1 MAIRKSK
8 ASGGAGVRKRVTNSQ
23 AVPDA
28 AFAHHYATVGR
39 VRLHYVTCGSGTPV
53 VLLHGWPQTWYEWRL
68 LMPLLADRYQLIAPD
83 LRGLGDSSRPSAGY
97 DKKTVAHD
105 IWLLLREQLGHA
117 RFAVVGHDWGSA
129 VAVRLATDHADAVTH
144 LALLDV
150 PVLGDRPPEEGGR
163 LGDRWHHQF
172 HQVPDLP
179 EALTAG
185 RERTYLEFFFK
196 NGCDTAGVFTEEVV
210 SEYVRAYAQPGA
222 MRAGFNLY
230 RALAQDVADNQL
242 VFGTG
247 FKLPMPTLGL
257 GGGGSRGR
265 GNIVVASLR
274 RVALQ
279 VEGGSVAD
287 CGHFIPEEQPQQL
300 AVRLRDFLTRK
311 VAGSP
316 SVKRRGRQP
325 GASSGNS

>member
-1 MAIRKSK
+1 MANSSNRTGIRGKTGATAGARK
-8 ASGGAGVRKRVTNSQ
+8 RASGARDVVGAS
-23 AVPDA
+23 
-28 AFAHHYATVGR
+28 FAHHFATVGQ
-39 VRLHYVTCGSGTPV
+39 VRLHYVTCGRGTPV

-68 LMPLLADRYQLIAPD
+68 LMPLLADRFQLIAPD
-83 LRGLGDSSRPSAGY
+83 LRGLGDSSRPAAGY
-97 DKKTVAHD
+97 DKKTLAHD
-105 IWLLLREQLGHA
+105 IWLLMHEQLGHA

-129 VAVRLATDHADAVTH
+129 VAARLAMDHADAVTH

-172 HQVPDLP
+172 HQLPDLP

-196 NGCDTAGVFTEEVV
+196 NGCDTAGVFTEEVIA
-210 SEYVRAYAQPGA
+210 EYVRAYVQPGA

-230 RALAQDVADNQL
+230 RALPQDVADNQS
-242 VFGTG
+242 VFSTG

-257 GGGGSRGR
+257 GGGGARGR
-265 GNIVVASLR
+265 GNIVVSSLR

-287 CGHFIPEEQPQQL
+287 CGHFIPEEQPEQL
-300 AVRLRDFLTRK
+300 ARLLRVFLTAR
-311 VAGSP
+311 
-316 SVKRRGRQP
+316 RQP
-325 GASSGNS
+325 HSALRRAT